1 MVDPQLE
8 GFPEDEV
15 TRYIKI
21 ALFCTQATPGRRPT
35 MRQVVDMLSRNTHLN
50 EKELMLS
57 G

>member
-8 GFPEDEV
+8 GFSEDEV

-21 ALFCTQATPGRRPT
+21 ALFCTQPTASRRP
-35 MRQVVDMLSRNTHLN
+35 MMSQVVDMLSRNTRLN
-50 EKELMLS
+50 EKELKVA